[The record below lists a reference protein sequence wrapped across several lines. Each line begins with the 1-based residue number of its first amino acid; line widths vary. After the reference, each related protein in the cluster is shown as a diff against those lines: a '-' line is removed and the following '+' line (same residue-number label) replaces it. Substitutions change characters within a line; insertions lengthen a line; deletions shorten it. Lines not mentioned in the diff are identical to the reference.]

1 MQSNP
6 PGAPTQGGTAPAPGL
21 PSQLGVRPAPE
32 LSNQFLV
39 QSFGWMFAA
48 VLITAVVAVP
58 VLGSESFLQ
67 TAYRNWL
74 LITLGTFALGIGVQ
88 VAIPKVTPM
97 VGLLL
102 FFVYAAAL
110 GVTVGVVSSLYTV
123 ESVVTSFFGAS
134 AMFGGAAIYGAVTK
148 RNLNSIGGFLFMGM
162 IGILV
167 ASLVNFVL
175 GSSAIGWVIALI
187 GVVIFTLYTAYD
199 VQRISYGDYAVAL
212 GSTEKASIFGAV
224 HLYVDF
230 INIFLFL
237 LRIFGS
243 RR

>member
-1 MQSNP
+1 MQS
-6 PGAPTQGGTAPAPGL
+6 QGL

-32 LSNQFLV
+32 LSNQLLV
-39 QSFGWMFAA
+39 QSFAWMFAA
-48 VLITAVVAVP
+48 VLVTAVVAVP
-58 VLGSESFLQ
+58 VVGSEAFLNF
-67 TAYRNWL
+67 AYQRWFI
-74 LITLGTFALGIGVQ
+74 ITIATFALGIGVQ
-88 VAIPKVTPM
+88 LAIPKTSAL

-123 ESVVTSFFGAS
+123 ESVITSFFGAA
-134 AMFGGAAIYGAVTK
+134 AMFGGAAIYGATTK

-162 IGILV
+162 IGVLV
-167 ASLVNFVL
+167 ASVVNVFL
-175 GSSAIGWVIALI
+175 GSSPLGWAIALI
-187 GVVIFTLYTAYD
+187 GVIVFTVYTAYD
-199 VQRISYGDYAVAL
+199 VQKISYGDYAAAL
-212 GSTEKASIFGAV
+212 GSMEKASVFGAV